1 MARTMALSSYRALPG
16 RARASKYSPS
26 ATRPRGQL
34 IWAHA
39 ASAQDI
45 AALLRLFER
54 LYQQRPDVHLLLTH
68 EGATLPTP
76 LPRALAATEV
86 VVAEKADAIRSFLGH
101 WRPDLC
107 LWAHGNLRPVLLQ
120 QVAHSGIALVLVNAA
135 ESGFETIRARWLP
148 DPARQVLHSFHA
160 VFALDEGTRQ
170 RLLRLGLPQSA
181 LHVVGPLQ
189 QASMALPHDPD
200 AREELSAALTD
211 RQVWLA
217 AHVSPDSL
225 TTLTEAHRAAM
236 RYAHRMLLIVVPD
249 NADDEPGFAASL
261 DDEGWRVARWARGEL
276 PNETTQILLADG
288 TDEMGLWYRLAP
300 LTLMAST
307 LHPTGAAQDPFA
319 PAALGSAVIYAGATG
334 AQQASYAQ
342 LQAAGAAVALP
353 DTTRLPH
360 VISELISP
368 ERAAKMALAAWQVI
382 LQGAAATDQVI
393 ELLQDRLDIAPP
405 PKEA

>member
-1 MARTMALSSYRALPG
+1 MARAMGLSSYTGLPG
-16 RARASKYSPS
+16 RARASKYAPS
-26 ATRPRGQL
+26 ANRPRGQL

-39 ASAQDI
+39 TAAHDI

-68 EGATLPTP
+68 QGAPLPTP
-76 LPRALAATEV
+76 LPRALAAAEV
-86 VVAEKADAIRSFLGH
+86 VVPEKPDAVRSFLGH

-120 QVAHSGIALVLVNAA
+120 QAAHSGMALVLVNAA
-135 ESGFETIRARWLP
+135 ESGFEAIRARWLP
-148 DPARQVLHSFHA
+148 DPARQVLHSFRA
-160 VFALDEGTRQ
+160 VFAQDENTGQ

-200 AREELSAALTD
+200 AREELSTALTD

-217 AHVSPDSL
+217 AHVNRDGL
-225 TTLTEAHRAAM
+225 ATITEAHRAAM

-249 NADDEPGFAASL
+249 DADDEPGFAATL

-307 LHPTGAAQDPFA
+307 LHSPDAAQDPFA
-319 PAALGSAVIYAGATG
+319 PAALGSAVVFASATG
-334 AQQASYAQ
+334 AHQAAYAQ

-353 DTTRLPH
+353 DITRLAP
-360 VISELISP
+360 VVSELISP

-382 LQGAAATDQVI
+382 SQGAAATDQVI
-393 ELLQDRLDIAPP
+393 ELLQDRLDTAPP